1 MPVLPGP
8 ARSMLPVP
16 ELSGTPSS
24 RRHRTFSAP
33 DRALQRRAL
42 TPLVL
47 GAALPAPM
55 LEPEI
60 GAEPISG
67 VVLPA
72 PGVLLPVVLSA
83 EPLLAPAL
91 EFDVPL
97 APVLPEVPLEVWANE
112 ATENPSTAA
121 AAAAPNSFMPMN
133 SFL

>member
-8 ARSMLPVP
+8 TRSMLPVP

-91 EFDVPL
+91 EFDVPV
-97 APVLPEVPLEVWANE
+97 AAVLPGTAPAVCASE
-112 ATENPSTAA
+112 AVDSPSIAATAA
-121 AAAAPNSFMPMN
+121 APSKFMFMSAP
-133 SFL
+133 L

>member
-16 ELSGTPSS
+16 VVSGTPSS
-24 RRHRTFSAP
+24 RRQRTFSTP

-42 TPLVL
+42 TPLVV

-67 VVLPA
+67 VVLGA

-91 EFDVPL
+91 ELDVPV
-97 APVLPEVPLEVWANE
+97 AAVLPGTAPAVCAIE
-112 ATENPSTAA
+112 AVDSPSIAATAA
-121 AAAAPNSFMPMN
+121 APSRFMFMSAP
-133 SFL
+133 L